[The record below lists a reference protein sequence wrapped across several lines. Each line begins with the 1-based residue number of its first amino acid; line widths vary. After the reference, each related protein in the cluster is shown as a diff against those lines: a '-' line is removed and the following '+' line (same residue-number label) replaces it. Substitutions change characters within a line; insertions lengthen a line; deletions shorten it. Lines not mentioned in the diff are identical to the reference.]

1 MLIGIGLGPGDPQ
14 LLTLKAVEALKNSD
28 MVYVP
33 GRLAADLVAPYTDC
47 EILDFPMTKDSDVL
61 NTVWKKNA
69 DIVAEHARDGT
80 VGFGLIGDPNFFST
94 FTHLSRVIH
103 EHHPDVE
110 FTTIPGIS
118 SITSFAARA
127 NVAIDTS
134 FEVSDGSES
143 RSKIVLKARRPLD
156 IVDSLSRDG
165 FDEFIFAEK
174 LFSGE
179 ERIIKTREDI
189 PAKGNYFSII
199 YAKKPTAEDAESAE
213 E

>member
-14 LLTLKAVEALKNSD
+14 LLTLKAVETLKSSD
-28 MVYVP
+28 IVYVP

-61 NTVWKKNA
+61 NDVWKKNA

-103 EHHPDVE
+103 EYHPDIE
-110 FTTIPGIS
+110 ITTIPGIS
-118 SITSFAARA
+118 SITSFASRA
-127 NVAIDTS
+127 DVAIDTS
-134 FEVSDGSES
+134 FEVSDGTDI
-143 RSKIVLKARRPLD
+143 RSKIVLKARRPLE
-156 IVDSLSRDG
+156 IIESLVRDG
-165 FDEFIFAEK
+165 YDEFIFAEK

-179 ERIIKTREDI
+179 ERIIKTREEI

-199 YAKKPTAEDAESAE
+199 YAKKHDKKE
-213 E
+213 